1 MFNYV
6 NDNSWE
12 QNPKQEFRSDS
23 MRWHNGGDKGKLSMY
38 DQSFRTPIIFSWK
51 GNIDEGIVYDDLI
64 HSADISA
71 TIMDYLNI
79 PPPEGYI
86 WPILSKNN

>member
-1 MFNYV
+1 
-6 NDNSWE
+6 
-12 QNPKQEFRSDS
+12 

-79 PPPEGYI
+79 PPEGYI